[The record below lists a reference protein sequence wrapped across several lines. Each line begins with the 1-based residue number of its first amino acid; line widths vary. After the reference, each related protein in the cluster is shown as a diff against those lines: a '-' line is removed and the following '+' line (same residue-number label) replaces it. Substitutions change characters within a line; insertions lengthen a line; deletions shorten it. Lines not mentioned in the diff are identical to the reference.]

1 VASRVWWFW
10 HRVDGGLGFGVGGVM
25 ADDGDA
31 GRGWVVWE
39 NHEHKIKSSDCQ
51 DVENSNSI
59 NGGGRLQLK
68 V

>member
-1 VASRVWWFW
+1 MV
-10 HRVDGGLGFGVGGVM
+10 
-25 ADDGDA
+25 DDGDA

-68 V
+68 VWEKEPL